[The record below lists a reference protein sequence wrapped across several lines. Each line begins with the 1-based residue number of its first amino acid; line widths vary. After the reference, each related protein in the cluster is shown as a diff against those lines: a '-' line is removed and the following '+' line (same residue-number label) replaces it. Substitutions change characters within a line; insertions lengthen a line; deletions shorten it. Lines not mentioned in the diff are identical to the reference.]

1 MGLSS
6 NPRGETPTLG
16 ILAIVA
22 SVFLLS
28 LGDALVKR
36 ASAEIPLWELYVARG
51 LIAVPILIALL
62 LHGRRTAG
70 FMPKSPGWVLLR
82 SLLLVGMWIAYYAA
96 LPAMSLSVAAVGL
109 YTAPLFIALF
119 SARLIG
125 EPVGPRR
132 WAGILLGFAGVLVIL
147 RPAAEGFSVAALLPI
162 LAALCYALAAV
173 VTRGKCAEER
183 PLVLALALNLCLL
196 AAGLLGAGLLALWN
210 PGPPAVAAYPFLL
223 APWQAMGAHEWEF
236 VVFLALLM
244 VAVSTGVA
252 KAYQSA
258 PAAIIG
264 SFDYA
269 YLLFA
274 ALWSFV
280 VFSEAPDGPTIAG
293 MALIAAAGWLVLEQD
308 RVSLKQAAP

>member
-1 MGLSS
+1 MGPLSDS
-6 NPRGETPTLG
+6 RTEAPALG
-16 ILAIVA
+16 ILAIVG

-36 ASAEIPLWELYVARG
+36 ASADIPLWELYVTRA

-62 LHGRRTAG
+62 LHGGRMARLT
-70 FMPKSPGWVLLR
+70 PKSPGWVLLR

-125 EPVGPRR
+125 EPVGLRR
-132 WAGILLGFAGVLVIL
+132 WAGIFLGFLGVLVIL
-147 RPAAEGFSVAALLPI
+147 RPAAEGFSLLTLLPI
-162 LAALCYALAAV
+162 LAAACYALAAV

-183 PLVLALALNLCLL
+183 PLVLALALNLCLF
-196 AAGLLGAGLLALWN
+196 AAGLGGTGLLALWN

-223 APWQAMGAHEWEF
+223 GCWRGMGAQEWGF
-236 VVFLALLM
+236 VALLALLM

-264 SFDYA
+264 TFDYA

-274 ALWSFV
+274 ALWSFL

-293 MALIAAAGWLVLEQD
+293 MALIASAGWLVL
-308 RVSLKQAAP
+308 SKIGSA